1 MVEEIKG
8 IMERHLRYDDLND
21 IPEEEIRYLQKVTSK
36 KIGLQGFLICLF
48 LHIMKKLQ

>member
-21 IPEEEIRYLQKVTSK
+21 IPEEEIKYLQKVTSK
-36 KIGLQGFLICLF
+36 KLGFRDF
-48 LHIMKKLQ
+48 